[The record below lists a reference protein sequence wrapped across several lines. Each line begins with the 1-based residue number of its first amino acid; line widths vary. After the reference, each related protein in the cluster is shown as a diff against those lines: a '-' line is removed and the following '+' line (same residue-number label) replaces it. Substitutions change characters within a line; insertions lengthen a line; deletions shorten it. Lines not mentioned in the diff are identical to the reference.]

1 MPMSLPETPMPQSSP
16 SPATP
21 SNPRPGAVAA
31 PPPVAPPMA
40 LRQWSSAVLLG
51 GAGEVEIVH
60 GTSVY
65 RLRHTSLGK
74 LILTK

>member
-1 MPMSLPETPMPQSSP
+1 MPQSSP
-16 SPATP
+16 SLPTP

-31 PPPVAPPMA
+31 PPSVAPPSVAPPIA

-60 GTSVY
+60 GASVY

>member
-1 MPMSLPETPMPQSSP
+1 MPHSSP
-16 SPATP
+16 SLPP
-21 SNPRPGAVAA
+21 VSSPRVVAVAPA
-31 PPPVAPPMA
+31 PPAVP
-40 LRQWSSAVLLG
+40 RQWSSAVLLG

-60 GTSVY
+60 GAVVY